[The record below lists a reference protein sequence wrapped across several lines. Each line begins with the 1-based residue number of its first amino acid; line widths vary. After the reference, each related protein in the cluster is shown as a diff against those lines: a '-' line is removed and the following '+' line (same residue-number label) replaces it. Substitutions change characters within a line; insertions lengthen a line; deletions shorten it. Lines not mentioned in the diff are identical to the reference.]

1 MCVFWDDLGQRF
13 GLEIRAYLGE
23 CDGRAPGAHR
33 SVREGLLDEA
43 EHASDEHD
51 VTSAIAGD
59 RDALR
64 RLWQEHRRWVAAILI
79 AYKPRE
85 SEVEDLLQTVALQV
99 VRKISGLRESAAFRP
114 WLRTIA
120 INTARGEGRKVTRRG
135 PMLRLTGETE
145 GAPSGPGVDGRD
157 EASRVMELARELPEG
172 YREPLL
178 MRCARGM
185 SYRQIGAILDLPET
199 TVETRIA
206 RGRRMLRE
214 LVGESAPAEGAGAG
228 PRKAGRRPGRWS
240 VVV

>member
-1 MCVFWDDLGQRF
+1 MATGGGPGRIWVFGW
-13 GLEIRAYLGE
+13 
-23 CDGRAPGAHR
+23 
-33 SVREGLLDEA
+33 SNREGLLDAAPRDGLEQ
-43 EHASDEHD
+43 D
-51 VTSAIAGD
+51 VVGAIGGD

-85 SEVEDLLQTVALQV
+85 AEVEDLLQAVAVQV
-99 VRKISGLRESAAFRP
+99 VRKVSELRDAKAFRP
-114 WLRTIA
+114 WLRTVA
-120 INTARGEGRKVTRRG
+120 INAARAEGRKVTRRG
-135 PMLRLTGETE
+135 PMLRLTGDTE
-145 GAPSGPGVDGRD
+145 DGSQRPGVDGRD
-157 EASRVMELARELPEG
+157 EAGRLMELARELPEG

-214 LVGESAPAEGAGAG
+214 MAGEMTGAEATGTNG
-228 PRKAGRRPGRWS
+228 RKAARRPGRWS
-240 VVV
+240 TVM